1 MADLGKNAYVKQL
14 LIFLSNQDYQSSL
27 GFGKEFVEK
36 FPAEMISHYLL
47 AKVLYFNKDFA
58 GSAMEGRKSFNLA
71 SDPDDILACAITTS
85 TAYYELKEYAKGYEL
100 LNSVQK
106 STEGSGD
113 APVRVRIGPER
124 RECRP
129 EARSEAVCSEQE
141 ERGSPDAEDD
151 RVSRIQ

>member
-106 STEGSGD
+106 STEDLETLRFVFALALSD
-113 APVRVRIGPER
+113 ENAALKHVQKLYALNKKSAEALMLKMIG
-124 RECRP
+124 
-129 EARSEAVCSEQE
+129 
-141 ERGSPDAEDD
+141 
-151 RVSRIQ
+151 